1 MMARAHLSVTD
12 VEDAYRRLF
21 VPLVRVA
28 HAVTRDRESA
38 VDAVQEAFA
47 SALAHRRSFRGEGSV
62 DAWISRAVLNNA
74 RKSLRKRAVARADI
88 AERAAFE
95 EPPALIYAIRE
106 LPERQRLVLFLRHY
120 ADFDYRTIA
129 TTLGIEVGTVSAT
142 LSAAHANLRTA
153 IGKAGHAE

>member
-1 MMARAHLSVTD
+1 MMARACLSVAE

-21 VPLVRVA
+21 APLVRVA

-47 SALAHRRSFRGEGSV
+47 SALAHRRSFRGEGPV
-62 DAWISRAVLNNA
+62 DAWISRAVVNNA
-74 RKSLRKRAVARADI
+74 RKSLRARPSSP
-88 AERAAFE
+88 AEIGERDPFE
-95 EPPALIYAIRE
+95 EPPAVIHAIRQ

-120 ADFDYRTIA
+120 ADLDYRTIA

-153 IGKAGHAE
+153 IGEAGHAE